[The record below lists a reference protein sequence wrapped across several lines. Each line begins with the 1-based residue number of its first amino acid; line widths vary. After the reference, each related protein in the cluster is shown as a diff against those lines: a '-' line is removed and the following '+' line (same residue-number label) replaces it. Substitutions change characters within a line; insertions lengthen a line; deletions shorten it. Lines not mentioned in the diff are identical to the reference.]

1 MGKLDDIFFGK
12 SYDGDDDGAA
22 IFAEGKVKSI
32 TDKGITFTVPTFD
45 DSAYVWG
52 PSPYGSWVAQPA
64 LSGAEEHT
72 HTMVGPQVGDRCL
85 VLFPTGTTIDPWVIG
100 WWPS

>member
-1 MGKLDDIFFGK
+1 MSKLDDIFFGK
-12 SYDGDDDGAA
+12 SYDGEDDGGA
-22 IFAEGKVKSI
+22 IFAEGKIKSV

-45 DSAYVWG
+45 DSTYVWG
-52 PSPYGSWVAQPA
+52 PSPYGTWATKPA
-64 LSGAEEHT
+64 LTGAYEHS
-72 HTMVGPQVGDRCL
+72 HEMIGPQVGYRCL